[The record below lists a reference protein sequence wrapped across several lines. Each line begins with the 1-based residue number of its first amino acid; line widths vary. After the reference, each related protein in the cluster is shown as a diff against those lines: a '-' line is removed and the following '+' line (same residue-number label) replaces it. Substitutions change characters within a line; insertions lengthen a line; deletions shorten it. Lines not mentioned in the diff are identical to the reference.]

1 MGRGTQSVQEMKACS
16 CVLLP
21 VHTRVACVCACTWMC
36 VCVAGRALAFI
47 HVDIGSHVPSR
58 YLSVHA

>member
-36 VCVAGRALAFI
+36 GVWLGGRLLL
-47 HVDIGSHVPSR
+47 
-58 YLSVHA
+58 YMWT